1 MAVNRN
7 HGHVPAVVGVM
18 MIEEDGMI
26 DGIGRAGAPR
36 PVAAAAEAILRGA
49 GRAGEALP
57 AAASGAAQAP
67 ATSNL
72 ARIAKDLA
80 ASPPVDTAKVETLRN
95 AIASGAYR
103 PDPAKIAE
111 RMMALEAPAPK
122 AG

>member
-1 MAVNRN
+1 
-7 HGHVPAVVGVM
+7 M

-26 DGIGRAGAPR
+26 DGIGRVGAPR
-36 PVAAAAEAILRGA
+36 PVAAATEAVLRGA
-49 GRAGEALP
+49 GRAGEPLP